1 MRLEPKDLFEKLEF
15 DKVIELLVRECLGEQ
30 GIERIKELRP
40 QTNREQIEERLKE
53 VMEMKRSIEHN
64 DRIPLVAYQNIDS
77 DLQLLAIID
86 SVLPEDGLRR
96 INTILVTVGAIYK
109 FFSPS
114 RRDLY
119 KTLYEVIRPVNFDPA
134 LVKEIERVI
143 DAEGNI
149 RPDASPEL
157 SRIYKAIQ
165 SKMKELDRVFRDV
178 INDYRA
184 KGWLSDSVESFRNGR
199 RVLSVPAEHK
209 RKIRGIIHDES
220 ATGRTSFIEPEPV
233 IDINNDIFDLEQ
245 QERREIYRILKELST
260 VLRPYVP
267 QMHQYQEIMVYFDV
281 VQAKARLAV
290 RMKAELPQ
298 MLDQPSFEIYEG
310 YHPLLLLKNSQLGK
324 KTIPFDLR
332 LDGGNRILVLS
343 GPTAGGKSIS
353 MKSTG
358 LLQLMA
364 QSGLLIPVN
373 KRTQLGI
380 FHNFFADIGDQQSI
394 EDDLSTYSSRLAN
407 MRMFLEHADE
417 RTLVVIDEFG
427 SGTDPQ
433 IGGAIA
439 EAILWELNYRK
450 VFGVITTH
458 YSNLKIFAFKSK
470 GILNGSMVF
479 DKENLAPTYELKVGR
494 PGSSYAFE
502 IAEKSGLGGKVLDYA
517 KNRVGKNEKAV
528 DQLLIDLQREKQEV
542 EEELK
547 GLKDRQEKLDKLMK
561 SYESMQRDLDFRR
574 KRMKL
579 EAKEQDLQKTSQDNK
594 DLEKLVRELR
604 EARNLEQAMEAAA
617 KARESKK
624 QLAEQ
629 VTQLREEVYYSPES
643 RPKNEVPVKKG
654 DFVKLVAGGASGKV
668 ESIKGDKVIVEVGL
682 MRMTLNIRDV
692 IFSNPTID
700 LRQAKSVQSDV
711 IQRSAA
717 FYPRIDIRGV
727 RYEEALKMVED
738 FMDQALV
745 TSSNHLQIVHGK
757 GNGTLRNAVRS
768 KLREYQNVEM
778 EIRHPEP
785 EGGGDGVTLIEFK

>member
-1 MRLEPKDLFEKLEF
+1 
-15 DKVIELLVRECLGEQ
+15 
-30 GIERIKELRP
+30 
-40 QTNREQIEERLKE
+40 
-53 VMEMKRSIEHN
+53 
-64 DRIPLVAYQNIDS
+64 
-77 DLQLLAIID
+77 
-86 SVLPEDGLRR
+86 
-96 INTILVTVGAIYK
+96 
-109 FFSPS
+109 
-114 RRDLY
+114 
-119 KTLYEVIRPVNFDPA
+119 
-134 LVKEIERVI
+134 
-143 DAEGNI
+143 
-149 RPDASPEL
+149 
-157 SRIYKAIQ
+157 
-165 SKMKELDRVFRDV
+165 
-178 INDYRA
+178 
-184 KGWLSDSVESFRNGR
+184 
-199 RVLSVPAEHK
+199 
-209 RKIRGIIHDES
+209 
-220 ATGRTSFIEPEPV
+220 
-233 IDINNDIFDLEQ
+233 
-245 QERREIYRILKELST
+245 
-260 VLRPYVP
+260 
-267 QMHQYQEIMVYFDV
+267 
-281 VQAKARLAV
+281 
-290 RMKAELPQ
+290 
-298 MLDQPSFEIYEG
+298 
-310 YHPLLLLKNSQLGK
+310 
-324 KTIPFDLR
+324 
-332 LDGGNRILVLS
+332 
-343 GPTAGGKSIS
+343 
-353 MKSTG
+353 
-358 LLQLMA
+358 
-364 QSGLLIPVN
+364 
-373 KRTQLGI
+373 
-380 FHNFFADIGDQQSI
+380 
-394 EDDLSTYSSRLAN
+394 

-738 FMDQALV
+738 FMDQALI